1 MISAMRHKFNP
12 SGIVPSV
19 QIYALFLARY
29 VGGGG
34 GGGGGAGGA
43 GAGRGAADWSLL
55 RPSY

>member
-34 GGGGGAGGA
+34 GGGGGGAGGA
-43 GAGRGAADWSLL
+43 WGGRLVVVET
-55 RPSY
+55 

>member
-29 VGGGG
+29 GGGG
-34 GGGGGAGGA
+34 GGGRGR
-43 GAGRGAADWSLL
+43 AGRGAAEG
-55 RPSY
+55 RC